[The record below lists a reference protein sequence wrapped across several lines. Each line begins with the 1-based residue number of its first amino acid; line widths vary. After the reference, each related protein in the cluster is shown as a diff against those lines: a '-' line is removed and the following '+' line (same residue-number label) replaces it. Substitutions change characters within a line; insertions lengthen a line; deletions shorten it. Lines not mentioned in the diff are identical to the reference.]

1 MRISD
6 WSSDVCSSDLHAQE
20 QQRSDERSALVAV
33 DKRMQ
38 VRDAMRIGRCQ
49 CGQVG
54 GRVAVAVQLQ
64 RLCQCRSEQPA
75 VANTLHAAV
84 LGKLAGVDGFADPVM
99 QPDWFGAPYFAN
111 FRKKYIG
118 NAPGRGREL

>member
-1 MRISD
+1 
-6 WSSDVCSSDLHAQE
+6 
-20 QQRSDERSALVAV
+20 
-33 DKRMQ
+33 
-38 VRDAMRIGRCQ
+38 MRIGRCQ

-84 LGKLAGVDGFADPVM
+84 LGKLAGVDGFDDPVM
-99 QPDWFGAPYFAN
+99 QPDWFGAPYLAN
-111 FRKKYIG
+111 CRKTSRLDRKSTRLNSVT
-118 NAPGRGREL
+118 NAHLVCRLLLEKQKL